1 MLPTQEIALSLQ
13 QLGMILGGTVMTPTG
28 KSILTQVK
36 LSGFQ
41 CVTTNLET
49 GKENRYDPEDVKPVL
64 KPIYKISVKHVHER
78 RKIQNFF
85 DRILWELKH
94 GYDPLYWLDE
104 GLAILDE
111 S

>member
-1 MLPTQEIALSLQ
+1 MLPTQDIALSLQ
-13 QLGMILGGTVMTPTG
+13 QLGMILGATVETPSG
-28 KSILTQVK
+28 RCILTQVK

-41 CVTTNLET
+41 CVVVNLET
-49 GKENRYDPEDVKPVL
+49 GKEKRYRPEDVKPVL
-64 KPIYKISVKHVHER
+64 KPLYKITVKHVHQR

-85 DRILWELKH
+85 DRILWEIKN
-94 GYDPLYWLDE
+94 GYDPLYWIDE